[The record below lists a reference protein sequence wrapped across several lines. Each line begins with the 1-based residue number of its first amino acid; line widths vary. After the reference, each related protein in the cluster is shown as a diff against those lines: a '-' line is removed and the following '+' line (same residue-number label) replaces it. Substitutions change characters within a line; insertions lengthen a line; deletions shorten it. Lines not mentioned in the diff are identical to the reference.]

1 MEIEGLVKWKDSY
14 GDRESCVK
22 WLKKA
27 EQIFCSEDFKT
38 FARCLRKAY
47 ESLSNECP
55 FKESIRVA
63 YWFLKERYTK
73 ENYFAATSLLN
84 GIARAVEGVDID
96 SSFDFV
102 VDVDYVNFL
111 IKAINCIAFS
121 NNEEVIFWVDKALEI
136 SSREETPDTF
146 LDETK
151 KILEKDVMNTRFE
164 SLIFFFLL
172 DAIYS

>member
-84 GIARAVEGVDID
+84 GIACAIEGVEID
-96 SSFDFV
+96 YFD

-121 NNEEVIFWVDKALEI
+121 NNEEVILWVNKALEI
-136 SSREETPDTF
+136 SSREETPDTS
-146 LDETK
+146 LYETK
-151 KILEKDVMNTRFE
+151 KVLEEDVMNTRFE